1 MYAGEAIIGIYL
13 STYLPICRALD
24 PRVFSIDWYTVRS
37 LTKFN
42 VVILAKDFLMGFV
55 DWFRNDGKKAI
66 DL

>member
-1 MYAGEAIIGIYL
+1 VYAGEAII
-13 STYLPICRALD
+13 
-24 PRVFSIDWYTVRS
+24 VRS